1 MRCRGGKQPLKPT
14 MEGKRWA
21 LIHVAVSI
29 YKSPGREDPKAA
41 CWEEPSSTAG
51 PCTVLDP
58 RWSRAGTAA
67 HPPAAL
73 KPLTPGSAVIVLAR
87 R

>member
-21 LIHVAVSI
+21 LIHVTVSI
-29 YKSPGREDPKAA
+29 YKSPGREDPEAT
-41 CWEEPSSTAG
+41 CWEEASSTAG
-51 PCTVLDP
+51 LCVALDP
-58 RWSRAGTAA
+58 RRSRAGTAA
-67 HPPAAL
+67 RPPAAL
-73 KPLTPGSAVIVLAR
+73 KPPTPGSAVIVLAR